1 VADQISPPDSL
12 TLARYLSGEASPA
25 ETASVERWIAAD
37 PANAELL
44 ESLRTI
50 WTRREPPEFDPDD
63 AVWNRIAAQLEQPPG
78 RPALVPER
86 VRSAARFGRWP
97 ARTSLRFLPA
107 VAAAAV
113 VLLISAT
120 VAVELRQREEPVAM
134 REVETRRGQRAALY
148 LPDGSRAVLAPES
161 RLRFS
166 RALGAR
172 GRGGSGSAREVW
184 LEGQGYFEVQ
194 HDSTRAFRVRAA
206 NALVED
212 LGTEFVVAAY
222 PERRG
227 VEVVVVS
234 GLVALRRITEDAG
247 ESPALL
253 TLARSDLARLDS
265 SGTAILTPNVN
276 LAPYLAWTEGTL
288 VFDATPLR
296 EVAPALGRWY
306 DLDVRV
312 ADRALADRRLTAS
325 FRHEPVSQVLELI
338 ARSLDARVERDG
350 RSVVFRLDSR

>member
-1 VADQISPPDSL
+1 VAEQISPPDSL

-25 ETASVERWIAAD
+25 DAEQVERWMAAA

-44 ESLRTI
+44 ESLRAI
-50 WTRREPPEFDPDD
+50 WTRRAPPEFDPDD
-63 AVWNRIAAQLEQPPG
+63 AVWNRIAAQLEQPPA
-78 RPALVPER
+78 RPALVREGSRP
-86 VRSAARFGRWP
+86 AARLGRWAP
-97 ARTSLRFLPA
+97 RSSLRFLPA
-107 VAAAAV
+107 AAAAAV
-113 VLLISAT
+113 VVLVGAT
-120 VAVELRQREEPVAM
+120 VAVELHQREAPVAM
-134 REVETRRGQRAALY
+134 RDVVTRRGQRAVLY

-161 RLRFS
+161 RLKFPTTF
-166 RALGAR
+166 GAR
-172 GRGGSGSAREVW
+172 GRDGSGSAREVW

-194 HDSTRAFRVRAA
+194 HDSTRSFSVRAA
-206 NALVED
+206 NAVVED
-212 LGTEFVVAAY
+212 LGTEFVVATY

-234 GLVALRRITEDAG
+234 GLVALRRVTEDAG
-247 ESPALL
+247 EPPVLL
-253 TLARSDLARLDS
+253 TLARGDLARLDS
-265 SGTAILTPNVN
+265 SGTAILTPHVN
-276 LAPYLAWTEGTL
+276 LTPYVAWTEGNL
-288 VFDATPLR
+288 VFDATPMG

-312 ADRALADRRLTAS
+312 ADRALAERRLTAS